1 METNHATEIKVTL
14 LRLGVTQAQIAREL
28 AVSRVSVNQV
38 VNGSRKSRRISDY
51 IETLTKKKPGRK
63 AA

>member
-1 METNHATEIKVTL
+1 METNKATEIKVIL
-14 LRLGVTQAQIAREL
+14 LRLGISQAQIAREL

-38 VNGSRKSRRISDY
+38 VNGSRKSRRISAY
-51 IETLTKKKPGRK
+51 IETLTKKKSSRK